1 MQDLFHVFLVD
12 MCNGSRYVV
21 EISIVSGSLMQH
33 FSVDGSLSFLSPA
46 CDYLLHLNALDI

>member
-1 MQDLFHVFLVD
+1 MLTDPD
-12 MCNGSRYVV
+12 YVV

-33 FSVDGSLSFLSPA
+33 FSVDGSLSFVSPA